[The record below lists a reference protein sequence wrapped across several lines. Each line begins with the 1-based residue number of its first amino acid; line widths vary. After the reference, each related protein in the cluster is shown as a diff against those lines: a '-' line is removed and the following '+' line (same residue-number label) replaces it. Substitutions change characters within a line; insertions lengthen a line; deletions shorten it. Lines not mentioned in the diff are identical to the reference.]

1 MADEIIYPV
10 TKETMHTY
18 AKSIFDPILKGECVT
33 AVWVPMAGR
42 RKLNKFI
49 IENIQEFEKELPHY
63 DKYILSYVEPL
74 DLTEESLVGYLRII
88 GESFIETCRK
98 NPHTK
103 NNIPENIETL
113 FNSQTSSYS
122 ELLDAL
128 RNLLL
133 EITNTGLEV
142 VLFLGEFDELSFG
155 TKIFYKN
162 LKSLW
167 TRLYPRLHYVFLV
180 TKVVDI
186 QDYYSFWDEL
196 SEPILQNVLYI
207 PLPYGKDF
215 DYLLKRFSAEF
226 ETQISDEYIAVVQE
240 TCGGHPYSMKAAIR
254 LLRDHAFTTPI
265 QFEETLLENYELQ
278 SVASGIYDRRSPE
291 EQDVLLKII
300 QDKELDESEKKVT
313 KFLIQLGLVI
323 DENENYRPFSRLFL
337 HTIEKRMKRD
347 DNTQFPRSL
356 TFDPQTGAVLYSGKT
371 VEEQFTRQEYS
382 ILTLFLQNPG
392 KLLSR
397 DDIGSV
403 LWGDSSYEKYS
414 DWAIDQLMSKLRKK
428 LKQIGSNI
436 DIATLR
442 GRGYKFIQNV

>member
-1 MADEIIYPV
+1 MSDEIIYPV
-10 TKETMHTY
+10 TKETMHEY
-18 AKSIFDPILKGECVT
+18 AKSIFEPILKGECVT

-49 IENIQEFEKELPHY
+49 IENIQEFEKELPNY

-74 DLTEESLVGYLRII
+74 DLTEESLAGYLRII

-103 NNIPENIETL
+103 DNIPESFEVL
-113 FNSQTSSYS
+113 FSSQTSSYS
-122 ELLDAL
+122 QLLDAL

-133 EITNTGLEV
+133 EVTNSGLEV
-142 VLFLGEFDELSFG
+142 VFFLGEFDELSFG
-155 TKIFYKN
+155 TRIFYKN

-167 TRLYPRLHYVFLV
+167 TRLFPRLHYVFLV

-186 QDYYSFWDEL
+186 QDYYSIWDEL

-207 PLPYGKDF
+207 PLPIGKDF
-215 DYLLKRFSAEF
+215 DYLLKRFSTEF
-226 ETQISDEYIAVVQE
+226 ETHVSDEDIAVIEE

-254 LLRDHAFTTPI
+254 LLRDHDFVSPI

-278 SVASGIYDRRSPE
+278 SVASGVYERRSPE
-291 EQDVLLKII
+291 EQEVLLKII
-300 QDKELDESEKKVT
+300 QEKDLDESEKKVS
-313 KFLIQLGLVI
+313 KFLVQLGLI
-323 DENENYRPFSRLFL
+323 ADRNGKYRLFSHLFL
-337 HTIEKRMKRD
+337 HTIEKRMKEYD
-347 DNTQFPRSL
+347 QAQFPKSL
-356 TFDPQTGAVLYSGKT
+356 TFDPKTGAVLYSGKT

-382 ILTLFLQNPG
+382 ILSLFLKNPD

-397 DDIGSV
+397 DDIGAV
-403 LWGDSSYEKYS
+403 LWGESSYEKYS

-436 DIATLR
+436 DIVTLR
-442 GRGYKFIQNV
+442 GRGYKFVQNV